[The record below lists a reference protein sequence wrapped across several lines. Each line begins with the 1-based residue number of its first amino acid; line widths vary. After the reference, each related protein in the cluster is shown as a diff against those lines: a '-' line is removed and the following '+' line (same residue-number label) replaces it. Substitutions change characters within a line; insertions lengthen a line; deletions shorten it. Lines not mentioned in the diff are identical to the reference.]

1 MKRAILQKVP
11 GLQLVKWRLMKA
23 SYGLVLQPIFVP
35 GEHDEK
41 RKFQDKVDGNI
52 RCRDVMRWC
61 AVLVI
66 IGNLTGMLTAGTKVE
81 DEHQVRHTLVQHY
94 SRWKY
99 RVRRKLPLKCSV
111 LGCVSENPPKY
122 KEWYSKF
129 TDS

>member
-1 MKRAILQKVP
+1 MMGAISQKVP

-23 SYGLVLQPIFVP
+23 SYGLVLEPIFVP

-66 IGNLTGMLTAGTKVE
+66 IGNLTGMLTA
-81 DEHQVRHTLVQHY
+81 RVQ
-94 SRWKY
+94 
-99 RVRRKLPLKCSV
+99 KLKMNIRFDIPSSNITQ
-111 LGCVSENPPKY
+111 GGNIGYAENY
-122 KEWYSKF
+122 H
-129 TDS
+129 